1 VSRTARNAG
10 ARAAGGDALGSGAGA
25 GPEGGR
31 PGPRGAVAAE
41 ALGWVLLAGGAALMV
56 LPGPG
61 IPLVLAGLVLVGRRR
76 PWARRWHEAARA
88 RAAEAIGRVRGRRP
102 PEG

>member
-1 VSRTARNAG
+1 VSGPARRAG
-10 ARAAGGDALGSGAGA
+10 AEGAGGLRSGAGA
-25 GPEGGR
+25 
-31 PGPRGAVAAE
+31 GPRGAVAAE

-76 PWARRWHEAARA
+76 PWARRLHEKARA
-88 RAAEAIGRVRGRRP
+88 RAVEAVGRWRGRDPRQ
-102 PEG
+102 G